1 MNIIYLILAR
11 KGSVRIKNK
20 NLKKIQNK
28 SLVQRSIEF
37 TKKISKI
44 ENIVLSTDSR
54 KIREIGI
61 KQGLKIPSLR
71 PRNLSKSS
79 TSSYETARYEIEK
92 YEKNNKSIDA
102 VILIQPSTPFRSINT
117 FKKLK
122 KIFIKESNKPLITI
136 KKLPLNSDRLL
147 KKKKKYIVNYDN
159 KKKEAIYVPNGSY
172 FFISKKNLLVN
183 KSFFSKSMNY
193 YEIKNYKENIDI
205 DNKEDLFFARNLL
218 KKN

>member
-44 ENIVLSTDSR
+44 ENIILSTDSK
-54 KIREIGI
+54 KIREVGI

-71 PRNLSKSS
+71 PRYLSKS
-79 TSSYETARYEIEK
+79 TVSSYEAARYEIEK
-92 YEKNNKSIDA
+92 YEKNNKLIDA
-102 VILIQPSTPFRSINT
+102 VILIQPTTPYRSINT